1 MVAYAVT
8 KYPELFQAAI
18 ELFGVVD
25 RASYIE
31 RTNQNAALRWML
43 KMGGTPEQKPTVY
56 RKANVLLDV
65 AKIQTPLMIMH
76 GENDP
81 QVPPYESAQF
91 VRALKQRGKVCYY
104 FTYPREGHGLSEP
117 EHEMDAWKKQIA
129 FLRNTSSRGMDRA
142 ARRLTI

>member
-1 MVAYAVT
+1 
-8 KYPELFQAAI
+8 
-18 ELFGVVD
+18 
-25 RASYIE
+25 
-31 RTNQNAALRWML
+31 ML
-43 KMGGTPEQKPTVY
+43 KMGGTPEQKPMVY

-129 FLRNTSSRGMDRA
+129 FLEKYIQPRYGQSSTSIDDLIVPLSACG
-142 ARRLTI
+142 RR